1 MGGFGDGEGGQKIM
15 VHPVEV
21 EGTLGEVAV
30 STQRKPK
37 REEVRTVMVRVVLV

>member
-1 MGGFGDGEGGQKIM
+1 MGGFGDGGGGS
-15 VHPVEV
+15 EDN
-21 EGTLGEVAV
+21 GASGGGGGYSWGVAV